1 MSKAEIGETI
11 LLFLAI
17 ASLWPSILGWDHI
30 LAKGLPFLF
39 LPIMIWMARKRFRRF
54 QKALK
59 EAYDR
64 EKMP

>member
-1 MSKAEIGETI
+1 MSKAEIGETV

-17 ASLWPSILGWDHI
+17 GSLWPAILGWDHR
-30 LAKGLPFLF
+30 LAKALPFLF

-59 EAYDR
+59 EAYDKER
-64 EKMP
+64 KP